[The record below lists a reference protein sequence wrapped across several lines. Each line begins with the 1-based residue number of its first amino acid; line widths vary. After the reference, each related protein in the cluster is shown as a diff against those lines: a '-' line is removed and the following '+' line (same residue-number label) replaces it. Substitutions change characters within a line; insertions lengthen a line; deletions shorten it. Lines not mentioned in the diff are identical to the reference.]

1 MPLKKKP
8 NVDSGVLTNYRPIS
22 LLPAKMLE
30 KIVQR
35 QLAKFIES
43 HNILHD
49 TQSGFRAGFSTETA
63 LLEVADSVRIA
74 VDSGASS
81 MLVLLDLSAAFD
93 MVDHDI
99 LVRRL
104 QDSRISGA
112 ALAWMKSFLYKRT
125 QRVALQPYQSEQ
137 KHLWCGVPQGSALS
151 PLLLNIYLAP
161 LFTLIAN

>member
-1 MPLKKKP
+1 MFSDNWLNSLRAIISYTTLNPAFGL
-8 NVDSGVLTNYRPIS
+8 VL
-22 LLPAKMLE
+22 
-30 KIVQR
+30 VQ
-35 QLAKFIES
+35 
-43 HNILHD
+43 
-49 TQSGFRAGFSTETA
+49 TA